1 MQFNFDARI
10 IEPNTGGSGGDDIPT
25 GVYHVMIDNIERKPV
40 TDKPT
45 CAYLEVSMVVLD
57 PGPYKGLHVID
68 RLNMWND
75 SAKAQD
81 IAHKTFSALC
91 HVTGVLVL
99 QDTQQLYNIPFAVK
113 IVQTEQQ
120 NPDNPNQPYKNTNVK
135 KYMDVNENDAK
146 HVGIG
151 PQRSE
156 PIAAAP
162 APAPVAQHPPASAW
176 QQPQQ
181 AAPAPNGGA
190 WQQSPAGQVA
200 QAQQPPAQ
208 VAPAFVVGPPSF
220 QQPQQQPLPIQQ
232 QAPAQQAPTGWQAP
246 AQQAPAAQA
255 PWQK

>member
-25 GVYHVMIDNIERKPV
+25 GTYHVMIDNIERKPV

-91 HVTGVLVL
+91 HVTGILVL

-113 IVQTEQQ
+113 IVQTEQP
-120 NPDNPNQPYKNTNVK
+120 NPDNPNTPYKNTNVK

-146 HVGIG
+146 HVGAG
-151 PQRSE
+151 PQRSA
-156 PIAAAP
+156 PQPAAP
-162 APAPVAQHPPASAW
+162 TPAPQQAAW
-176 QQPQQ
+176 QQPTQ
-181 AAPAPNGGA
+181 APVGNGAAAGSA

-200 QAQQPPAQ
+200 QPQQAPVQQQPTGF
-208 VAPAFVVGPPSF
+208 VAGPPSF
-220 QQPQQQPLPIQQ
+220 QQPVPQQQQLPVQT
-232 QAPAQQAPTGWQAP
+232 QAPVQSGWQAP